1 MARNRR
7 RRKTCW
13 TLAVVLGMTVAGA
26 AATWPPFL
34 PDRADFPPAVVHD
47 IERVWRDP
55 TLSRTVKG
63 RPARVPFELYTAF
76 VDMPDVTAAAARHL
90 ELADYRVRRLD
101 NETYEADDH
110 DGARGRYRVL
120 VRTPHRR
127 VMLSWGRHTG
137 RVLGSIGGSALTV
150 LDLTEREG
158 AVDQRL
164 TVYVLI
170 DNAVAARL
178 ARLLVPVFGGL
189 ADRKLA
195 EGFAVTAQVAEW
207 AVGQPSE
214 FEAWVERQP
223 MPRERRQ
230 VVLRALHNDGAMAS
244 PSLTPPRR

>member
-1 MARNRR
+1 M
-7 RRKTCW
+7 
-13 TLAVVLGMTVAGA
+13 AVVEASA
-26 AATWPPFL
+26 SAWPPFL
-34 PDRADFPPAVVHD
+34 PDPADLPPNVVRD
-47 IERVWRDP
+47 VERVWRDP

-76 VDMPDVTAAAARHL
+76 VDMPEVTAAAARHL
-90 ELADYRVRRLD
+90 ELADYTVKRLD
-101 NETYEADDH
+101 NETYQADDH

-120 VRTPHRR
+120 VRTPRRR
-127 VMLSWGRHTG
+127 VILSWGRHTG

-150 LDLTEREG
+150 LDLTERDG
-158 AVDQRL
+158 AVDQQL
-164 TVYVLI
+164 TAYVLI

-207 AVGQPSE
+207 AVNRPAE
-214 FEAWVERQP
+214 FQAWVERQP
-223 MPRERRQ
+223 LPRERRQ

-244 PSLTPPRR
+244 PSLTPLHR